1 MEIPDF
7 GSSLVDVAIRT
18 AIVYAVLIV
27 GLRIAGKRE
36 VGQLSIFDLIV
47 LLVIADAVQNSMVG
61 ENTTLAGGIIAAFT
75 LITLDKLLDLLS
87 SRSRRIRRLLEGE
100 PVELIRDGVADE
112 EALRKEGIDRDH
124 LAAVLRAHG
133 VLEPSEVKLAVL
145 ETSGAISVIQNRPD
159 DGPQGTDQGTSPAR
173 QPLG

>member
-18 AIVYAVLIV
+18 AIVYVVLIV

-61 ENTTLAGGIIAAFT
+61 ENTTLPAASSPRRRSSR
-75 LITLDKLLDLLS
+75 LDKLLDMRVEPVPAGPPGS
-87 SRSRRIRRLLEGE
+87 SRASRG
-100 PVELIRDGVADE
+100 ELIRDGVADE
-112 EALRKEGIDRDH
+112 RRFARKASTTTTSPRS
-124 LAAVLRAHG
+124 LRAHG
-133 VLEPSEVKLAVL
+133 VLEPSEV
-145 ETSGAISVIQNRPD
+145 R
-159 DGPQGTDQGTSPAR
+159 SPSSRRTAR
-173 QPLG
+173 SA